1 MYLLVGLGNPGSK
14 YSGTRHNV
22 GFMLLDYLARESGAG
37 FTETRWKAMSAKTVI
52 SGITVIMLKP
62 ATFMNLSGSAV
73 LQAAHFYKIEPAQ
86 IIVIHDDID
95 IELGRIKLVTG
106 GGDGGHKGVRSVIE
120 HLGTSDFP
128 RLKIG
133 IGRPGDFIPP
143 DKYVLANFAPEE
155 LCVINQE
162 MPHVIEGIKI
172 LLQQGISAAMNSLN
186 KKL

>member
-143 DKYVLANFAPEE
+143 DKYVLANFVPEE